1 MSVTE
6 NNLRTSAPAATK
18 LRNGTFSVDDR
29 DMKRLEALAKAKGNT
44 VSGML
49 REAVADYLTRQVGN
63 LDDLDAQILAIQDA
77 ETKLNELYASI
88 RTKQE

>member
-6 NNLRTSAPAATK
+6 HRTASNPAATK

-63 LDDLDAQILAIQDA
+63 LEDLDNQILAIQEA
-77 ETKLNELYASI
+77 ETKLNELYAGI
-88 RTKQE
+88 RTTQ

>member
-6 NNLRTSAPAATK
+6 HRTAPATK

-29 DMKRLEALAKAKGNT
+29 DMKRLEALAKAKGTT

-49 REAVADYLTRQVGN
+49 REAVADYLTRQVGS
-63 LDDLDAQILAIQDA
+63 LEDLDTQILAIQDA
-77 ETKLNELYASI
+77 ETKLNALYAGI
-88 RTKQE
+88 RTTQ

>member
-6 NNLRTSAPAATK
+6 HRTASTPAATK

-49 REAVADYLTRQVGN
+49 REAVADYTRQVGN
-63 LDDLDAQILAIQDA
+63 LEDLDNQILAIQEA
-77 ETKLNELYASI
+77 ETKLNELYAGI
-88 RTKQE
+88 RTTK

>member
-6 NNLRTSAPAATK
+6 HRTSPTPAATK

-29 DMKRLEALAKAKGNT
+29 DMKRLEVLAKAKGTT

-63 LDDLDAQILAIQDA
+63 LEDLDSQILSIQAA

-88 RTKQE
+88 RTTQ

>member
-6 NNLRTSAPAATK
+6 HRTAPTPAAKK

-29 DMKRLEALAKAKGNT
+29 DMKRLEALAKATGTT

-49 REAVADYLTRQVGN
+49 REAVAEYLTRKAGN
-63 LDDLDAQILAIQDA
+63 LEDLDNQILAIQEA

-88 RTKQE
+88 RTTQ

>member
-6 NNLRTSAPAATK
+6 HRTAPTPAAKK

-29 DMKRLEALAKAKGNT
+29 DMKRLEALAKAEGNT

-49 REAVADYLTRQVGN
+49 REAVAEYLTRKAGN
-63 LDDLDAQILAIQDA
+63 LEDLDNQILAIQEA

-88 RTKQE
+88 RTTE

>member
-1 MSVTE
+1 MSGTE

-29 DMKRLEALAKAKGNT
+29 DMKRLETLAKAKGNT

>member
-6 NNLRTSAPAATK
+6 HRTAPTPAAKK

-29 DMKRLEALAKAKGNT
+29 DMKRLEALAKAEGNT

-49 REAVADYLTRQVGN
+49 REAVADYLTRKAGN
-63 LDDLDAQILAIQDA
+63 LEDLDNQILAIQEA

-88 RTKQE
+88 RTTQ

>member
-6 NNLRTSAPAATK
+6 HRTAPTPAAKK

-29 DMKRLEALAKAKGNT
+29 DMKRLEALAKAEGNT

-49 REAVADYLTRQVGN
+49 REAVAEYLTRKAGN
-63 LDDLDAQILAIQDA
+63 LEDLDNQILAIQEA

-88 RTKQE
+88 RTTQ

>member
-6 NNLRTSAPAATK
+6 QRTAPHTAATK

-63 LDDLDAQILAIQDA
+63 LEDLDNQILAIQEA
-77 ETKLNELYASI
+77 ETKLNQLYASI
-88 RTKQE
+88 RTTQ

>member
-6 NNLRTSAPAATK
+6 HRTAPTPAATK

-63 LDDLDAQILAIQDA
+63 LEDLDSQILAIQEA

-88 RTKQE
+88 RTTQ

>member
-6 NNLRTSAPAATK
+6 NRIASAPATK

-29 DMKRLEALAKAKGNT
+29 DMKRLEVLSKAKGTT

-49 REAVADYLTRQVGN
+49 REAVADYLSRQAVN
-63 LDDLDAQILAIQDA
+63 LEDLDAHILAIQEA
-77 ETKLNELYASI
+77 ETKLNDLYASI
-88 RTKQE
+88 RTTQ

>member
-6 NNLRTSAPAATK
+6 HRTAPTPAAKK

-29 DMKRLEALAKAKGNT
+29 DMKRLEALAKAEGNT

-49 REAVADYLTRQVGN
+49 REAVAEYLTRKAGN
-63 LDDLDAQILAIQDA
+63 LEDLDNQILAIQEA

-88 RTKQE
+88 RTME